1 MATNKNNDKSSK
13 SASTSKTDSIMVL
26 GSKNYKMLGASFLLL
41 ILGFILMSG
50 SEDVVDVK
58 SVKLTIAPIVVM
70 LGFILAIVSIMMP
83 EKKQET
89 KENN

>member
-1 MATNKNNDKSSK
+1 MATNKNNDKTSK
-13 SASTSKTDSIMVL
+13 SATAPKTDSMMVL

-41 ILGFILMSG
+41 ILGFVLMSG

-70 LGFILAIVSIMMP
+70 LGFIMAIVSIMMP
-83 EKKQET
+83 EKKQEN